1 MTKRGMQLRTIIL
14 VGSTRGKLEDGRI
27 GGQAFAC
34 RSLMSSQL
42 ASDYLIKVIDS
53 SISSISTSRGLLRA
67 PSAIYRLSIFLW
79 YLLFFRPQGAI
90 LFASHGLSFIEKG
103 VMALLASVFGVRVLL
118 MPRSGHLV
126 KQIERSRLFAAF
138 VKFVLLRCDR
148 VICQSAYWRSF
159 FSLVTGGKGNFCVVE
174 NWLADEAFVPA
185 DADVSSS
192 GNGHFVVGYF
202 NRIEEAKGIF
212 DFIEAVRLASRSNP
226 ALRAIV
232 YGDGSS
238 VDDMLA
244 RINSAG
250 LGAVIEYKGWLG
262 EEDKIDSL
270 RKLDAYVFC
279 SHAEGF
285 PNSLL
290 EVLALKVPVVSVRV
304 GAVPDVILNGVN
316 GLLAD
321 IGDVSTIAE
330 AIDKLA
336 REPEM
341 RMHIADAAYRR
352 VCEENTLKKSVDR
365 IIEALG

>member
-1 MTKRGMQLRTIIL
+1 MKKGVQLRTIIL

-34 RSLMSSQL
+34 RSLMASRL
-42 ASDYLIKVIDS
+42 ASECLIKTIDS
-53 SISSISTSRGLLRA
+53 SVSSISASRGLLRA
-67 PSAIYRLSIFLW
+67 PSAIYRLSLFLW
-79 YLLFFRPQGAI
+79 YVLILRPQGAI

-103 VMALLASVFGVRVLL
+103 VMTLLARIFGVRVLL

-126 KQIERSRLFAAF
+126 KQIERSVLFASF
-138 VKFVLLRCDR
+138 VKFVLLRCDQ

-159 FSLVTGGKGNFCVVE
+159 FSRLTVGEGNFCIVE
-174 NWLADEAFVPA
+174 NWLADEAFIRT

-192 GNGHFVVGYF
+192 SDGDFVVGYF

-212 DFIEAVRLASRSNP
+212 DFIEAVRQASKSTP
-226 ALRAIV
+226 ALRAVI

-238 VDDMLA
+238 VDEMLA
-244 RINSAG
+244 RINSDG
-250 LGAVIEYKGWLG
+250 LGAVIEYRGWLG
-262 EEDKIDSL
+262 EEDKAEIL
-270 RKLDAYVFC
+270 RKMDAYVFC

-304 GAVPDVILNGVN
+304 GAVPDVVLNGVS

-321 IGDVSTIAE
+321 IGDVSAIAE
-330 AIDKLA
+330 AIEKLA

-341 RMHIADAAYRR
+341 RRRIADAAYRR
-352 VCEENTLKKSVDR
+352 VCENNTLDESVGR